1 MNYSGLLLALLIAS
15 GLPLSACSGKS
26 KQADANASQV
36 AVKVNGGAITVAE
49 LNEKTGRSAGDP
61 NHPVSAAMMG
71 LLIDSE
77 LLRQAAIEDKLD
89 ADPGIHARIANST
102 RGILAA
108 AYVEKQVASVGQP
121 SEADISAY
129 FNQHPERF
137 SNRVR
142 YDVQMLNIQPPPGKA
157 EEIQTQADKGMKF
170 GEFEQWLTKN
180 NIPHTSNALSTTT
193 GEIDRETSDKL
204 MTVPVGGAVVVAG
217 EGRMKLIFVMTRT
230 PDALTLAQATP
241 EIAFTLTNKRKND
254 VVENS
259 LKQLRRKAK
268 VEYLPPYTPN

>member
-142 YDVQMLNIQPPPGKA
+142 YDVQMLNIQP
-157 EEIQTQADKGMKF
+157 
-170 GEFEQWLTKN
+170 
-180 NIPHTSNALSTTT
+180 HTSNALSTTT